1 MASAATFD
9 DAGRARVAAAIAAAE
24 LTTTGEIVCVVS
36 ERRHPYAATGL
47 TVAALLAFAL
57 PFAAAWLGLDFARAL
72 PWRAWEASGVTADV
86 RAALDAYAV
95 IQLLI
100 FVSAAALLV
109 WTGAGA
115 ALTPRAI
122 RRDRVHAEALSQFR
136 ARGMG
141 RTRASTGVLI
151 YASVP
156 DRIAEV
162 VADSGIYAKVAP
174 EHWGATVAA
183 LLAGFKARDAARG
196 FVDAVALAGAVL
208 AEHFPPDARDNP
220 NELPD
225 RLIEL

>member
-1 MASAATFD
+1 MALPTFD
-9 DAGRARVAAAIAAAE
+9 DAGRARIAAAIAAAE

-36 ERRHPYAATGL
+36 ERRPLYAATGL
-47 TVAALLAFAL
+47 TIAALLAFAL
-57 PFAAAWLGLDFARAL
+57 PFGALLLGLDYANAL
-72 PWRAWEASGVTADV
+72 PWRDWTSGDASADV
-86 RAALDAYAV
+86 RAGLEAYAV

-115 ALTPRAI
+115 ALTPRGI

-141 RTRASTGVLI
+141 ATRAQTGVLI

-183 LLAGFKARDAARG
+183 LLAGFKAGDPAQG
-196 FVDAVALAGAVL
+196 FVDAVVLAGAVL
-208 AEHFPPDARDNP
+208 AEHFPPDVADNP